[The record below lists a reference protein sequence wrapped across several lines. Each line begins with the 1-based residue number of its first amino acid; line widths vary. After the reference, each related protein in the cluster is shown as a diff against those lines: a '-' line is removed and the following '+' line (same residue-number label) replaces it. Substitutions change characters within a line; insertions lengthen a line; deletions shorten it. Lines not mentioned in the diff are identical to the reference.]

1 MSRTFLGGL
10 TNRVLMT
17 IAAACLVLS
26 FLSSFI
32 NPAEAWFLMLPG
44 LLFVPLALL
53 NLFLLVWA
61 VFRRSKAFVIPLVAL
76 LPTMLF
82 LGRYFRFSSGAADG
96 EGGVPVRIVSYNVG
110 RFAMQPERSGIRDR
124 KACADSVFSFLDD
137 CDADIICLQEYCTD
151 DNTSVRKEL
160 SGRFPGYSIEYYMYS
175 GRAGHFGNVILSR
188 FPIADKGVLK
198 FDKSANLAVYA
209 DIVGKHGRFR
219 IYNCHFES
227 YNISLPGIVKSV
239 EEMRNDVFRETEEK
253 MKRSLSRRP
262 RQVEQVMGHI
272 ASCAYETVLCGDF
285 NDNPTSY
292 TYQRLIKGH
301 DDTFCR
307 AGKGFGATY
316 AALWPL
322 LRIDYIF
329 MPDGSGTCS
338 HKTPKIRFSDHYPV
352 IADVC
357 FPDGEGG
364 HRDTRT
370 KEK

>member
-198 FDKSANLAVYA
+198 FDRSSNLALFT
-209 DIVGKHGRFR
+209 DIKVGKEGFR
-219 IYNCHFES
+219 LYNCHFES
-227 YNISLPGIVKSV
+227 YNISFPGIVKGV
-239 EEMRNDVFRETEEK
+239 FDRTDDVLKETEQK
-253 MKRSLSRRP
+253 MKHSLSLRP
-262 RQVEQVMGHI
+262 EQVDKVLGHI
-272 ASCAYETVLCGDF
+272 AGCPSGTVLCGDF
-285 NDNPTSY
+285 NDNPMSY
-292 TYQRLIKGH
+292 TYQRLIRGH
-301 DDTFCR
+301 RDTFCE
-307 AGKGFGATY
+307 AGHGFGSTY
-316 AALWPL
+316 RVLWPL
-322 LRIDYIF
+322 LRIDYVF
-329 MPDGSGTCS
+329 VPKGYDTVLHTS
-338 HKTPKIRFSDHYPV
+338 PKIGFSDHYPV
-352 IADVC
+352 ISEFVIKT
-357 FPDGEGG
+357 ENN
-364 HRDTRT
+364 
-370 KEK
+370 